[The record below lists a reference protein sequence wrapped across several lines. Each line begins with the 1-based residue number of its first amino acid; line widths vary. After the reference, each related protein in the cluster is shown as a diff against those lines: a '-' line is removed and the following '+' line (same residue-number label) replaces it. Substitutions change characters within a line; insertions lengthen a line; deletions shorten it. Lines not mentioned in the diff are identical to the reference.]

1 MISYNFKRT
10 TASFQEDGSVTL
22 ETKKNTEVIEMA
34 GDWWE
39 GKAIDILDERYG
51 TTGYV
56 GKGYSKYGIYVRLS
70 VFGNSLLTNAEGKIS
85 RKRICHGYAW

>member
-22 ETKKNTEVIEMA
+22 ETKKNTEVIKMA

-39 GKAIDILDERYG
+39 GKAIDILDE
-51 TTGYV
+51 
-56 GKGYSKYGIYVRLS
+56 
-70 VFGNSLLTNAEGKIS
+70 
-85 RKRICHGYAW
+85 